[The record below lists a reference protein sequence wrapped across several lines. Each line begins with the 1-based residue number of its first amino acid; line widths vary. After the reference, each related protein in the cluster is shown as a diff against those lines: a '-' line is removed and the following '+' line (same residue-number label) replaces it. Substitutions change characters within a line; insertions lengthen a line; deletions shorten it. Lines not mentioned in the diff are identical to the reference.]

1 MKIPIIKLVEKETGY
16 HFDISVNVESGINSA
31 KIMEK
36 FIESSG
42 YGQAIVALV
51 LVIKQFLAQ
60 RYMNEVY
67 SGGLG
72 SYSVFIL
79 VTNFIMVIYIYFI
92 FIYLFIIIIII
103 IIINILIIIIY
114 V

>member
-1 MKIPIIKLVEKETGY
+1 MEKVTGY
-16 HFDISVNVESGINSA
+16 HFDISANAESGLNSA
-31 KIMEK
+31 KLMEK
-36 FIESSG
+36 FIETSG
-42 YGQAIVALV
+42 YGEAITALV

-79 VTNFIMVIYIYFI
+79 VTNFIMVIIIFWHYYVFTNIIYIHTYI
-92 FIYLFIIIIII
+92 NFIYTFFLCILFIIEF
-103 IIINILIIIIY
+103 
-114 V
+114 